1 MSKPT
6 ARTTNSP
13 TVPETEALLP
23 LYQTWLPVQVI
34 RQLFRE
40 TGHQF
45 YQRVLPPVLV
55 LWGFIFQRLNP
66 DHTCDAA
73 WSYLSSDAFRE
84 RLGLAPLATA
94 QLSESNSAYCQAR
107 QRLPWD
113 VVQGLLAA
121 TVRTFQQTLADAGR
135 WHGYRVNLF
144 DGSTLRLAASPELT
158 AHYGVATNQ
167 HGRSHWPILRLVAGF
182 DLFSGVA
189 NGVAEG
195 SYRTSEHTLAVDLIR
210 RLGAGYVHVG
220 DRNFGIYHL
229 LQGIQAVQSQAVL
242 RLKIT
247 QAKRLAG
254 SALRSGLDLAVVW
267 GPSRLDDCEAD
278 LPTPPIAG
286 RLLYVRLE
294 RDGFRPID
302 LYLFT
307 TLTDRKAFPLEALVR
322 LYGERWNVELD
333 LRHVKTTL
341 RMEQLDGRSVDMVRK
356 ELVLGLTAYNLL
368 RGLMGVAAIQA
379 QRLPLELSLAQ
390 CWRRTMEACRSIGS
404 TATPAD
410 VARVLERLLTRL
422 GHCVLPKRK
431 RERFEPRAVW
441 GRPRVYPTIKGS
453 RDAAR
458 AAWMEL
464 LRNQKS

>member
-1 MSKPT
+1 MSKSGSHAS
-6 ARTTNSP
+6 ARPSGP
-13 TVPETEALLP
+13 DAEALLP
-23 LYQTWLPVQVI
+23 IYQAWLPLAVI
-34 RQLFRE
+34 RQLFHE
-40 TGHQF
+40 TRHRF

-73 WSYLSSDAFRE
+73 WSYVTSDTVRE
-84 RLGLAPLATA
+84 RLGLAPIPPEK
-94 QLSESNSAYCQAR
+94 LSESNSAYCQAR
-107 QRLPWD
+107 QRLPWA
-113 VVQGLLAA
+113 VVQHVLPTTAQAFQPAFGETGL
-121 TVRTFQQTLADAGR
+121 

-158 AHYGVATNQ
+158 DHYGVATNQ

-182 DLFSGVA
+182 DLFSGVV
-189 NGVAEG
+189 NGLSEG
-195 SYRTSEHTLAVDLIR
+195 PYATGEHTLAVDLIR
-210 RLGAGYVHVG
+210 RLGAGYLHIG
-220 DRNFGIYHL
+220 DRNFGVYHL
-229 LQGIQAVQSQAVL
+229 LQAITGVQSDALL

-247 QAKRLAG
+247 QAQRVAG
-254 SALRSGLDLAVVW
+254 QPLQSGLDVDTVWSASQYDAV
-267 GPSRLDDCEAD
+267 EAD

-286 RLLYVRLE
+286 RLIYLRLE

-307 TLTDRKAFPLEALVR
+307 TLTDRAAFPLQELVR

-341 RMEQLDGRSVDMVRK
+341 QMEQLDGQSVDIVRK
-356 ELVLGLTAYNLL
+356 ELVLGLAAYNLL

-390 CWRRTMEACRSIGS
+390 CWRRTLDACRGLPP
-404 TATPAD
+404 TASPAE
-410 VARVLERLLTRL
+410 VERVLDRLLVRL
-422 GHCVLPKRK
+422 GRCVLPKRK

-441 GRPRVYPTIKGS
+441 GRPRVYPSIKGS
-453 RDAAR
+453 REEAR
-458 AAWMEL
+458 QAWMEL
-464 LRNQKS
+464 LKNKKS